1 MTTRVRFGRA
11 LFATAAAASLLVAP
25 GAGLRPV
32 GAQGTPPPIVIGA
45 SLSLTG
51 IFADGGKYSLEG
63 YQLWI
68 KQQNAK
74 GGLLG
79 RQLVL
84 KYYDDQSD
92 PATGVRLYERL
103 INEDKVDVIMG
114 PYGTAITAPAAN
126 VAERYKMPM
135 ICPETADVA
144 MFQRGFKYIFQGL
157 GPVQTYLYG
166 VLSIAKDHKLRTLAL
181 IGPDTAF
188 GHSLVNAVPEVA
200 RGFGQSIVYTEFY
213 PARANDFAS
222 VIEKVKAVN
231 PDVLLAMAFPND
243 AIGVLRQLKQ
253 SNYAPKIFYEAI
265 GASDPRYVDSAG
277 KDVNGVF
284 SVTAWDP
291 DNPSKENAQFKSSYR
306 AEFHR
311 DPDYHAASNYSALEV
326 LAAAV
331 KRVGSLDHDKLRD
344 AISDVRVSTLIGNWR
359 IDPRTGIQLGYTS
372 YILQWQN
379 GKQVI
384 VYPGNVAHG
393 KPIVPF
399 PSWAGR

>member
-1 MTTRVRFGRA
+1 MQRSRFIQ
-11 LFATAAAASLLVAP
+11 TVSAAAVTPALATTAVAQ
-25 GAGLRPV
+25 
-32 GAQGTPPPIVIGA
+32 AQAAPITIGA

-74 GGLLG
+74 GGVLG
-79 RQLVL
+79 RQLAL
-84 KYYDDQSD
+84 KYYDDQSE

-103 INEDKVDVIMG
+103 INEDKVDIIMG

-135 ICPETADVA
+135 ICPETADVV

-157 GPVQTYLYG
+157 GPVQSYLYG
-166 VLSIAKDHKLRTLAL
+166 VLQIAKDHGFKKLAL

-188 GHSLVNAVPEVA
+188 SHALVNAVPEVA
-200 RGFGQSIVYTEFY
+200 RGFGLAIIYTEFY
-213 PARANDFAS
+213 PARASDFAS
-222 VIEKVKAVN
+222 VIEKVKAAN
-231 PDVLLAMAFPND
+231 PDVVLAMAFPND
-243 AIGVLRQLKQ
+243 SIGVLRQLKQ
-253 SNYAPKIFYEAI
+253 SNYAPKMFYEAV
-265 GASDPRYVDSAG
+265 GASDPRFVESAG

-291 DNPSKENAQFKSSYR
+291 DGVAPENASFKASYR
-306 AEFHR
+306 AEFKR
-311 DPDYHAASNYSALEV
+311 DPDYHSASNYSSLDV
-326 LAAAV
+326 LATALR
-331 KRVGSLDHDKLRD
+331 RVGSLDREKLRD
-344 AISDVRVSTLIGNWR
+344 AIATTQVKTLIGNWR
-359 IDPRTGIQLGYTS
+359 VDPRTGIQLGYTS

-393 KPIVPF
+393 KPLVPF
-399 PSWAGR
+399 PAWSSR

>member
-1 MTTRVRFGRA
+1 MSGSRFGRA
-11 LFATAAAASLLVAP
+11 LFTAAAGAALLTLPLGGAP
-25 GAGLRPV
+25 PAL
-32 GAQGTPPPIVIGA
+32 AQSAPIVIGA

-51 IFADGGKYSLEG
+51 VFADGGKYSLEG

-79 RQLVL
+79 RQIAL
-84 KYYDDQSD
+84 KYYDDQSE

-103 INEDKVDVIMG
+103 INEDKVDVIVG

-135 ICPETADVA
+135 ICPETADIA
-144 MFQRGFKYIFQGL
+144 MFHRGFKYIFMGL
-157 GPVQTYLYG
+157 GAVPSYLYG
-166 VLSIAKDHKLRTLAL
+166 VLSIAKDHGYKKLAL

-188 GHSLVNAVPEVA
+188 GHSLVNAVPEIA
-200 RGFGQSIVYTEFY
+200 RGFGQSTVYTEFY
-213 PARANDFAS
+213 PPRASDFAS
-222 VIEKVKAVN
+222 VIEKVKAAN

-243 AIGVLRQLKQ
+243 SIGVLRQLKQ
-253 SNYAPKIFYEAI
+253 SNYAPKMFYEAI
-265 GASDPRYVDSAG
+265 GASDPQFAQNAGTDVD
-277 KDVNGVF
+277 GVF

-291 DNPSKENAQFKSSYR
+291 LAKSQENAEFQRAYK

-311 DPDYHAASNYSALEV
+311 DPDYHAASNYSALQL

-331 KRVGSLDHDKLRD
+331 KKVGSLDREKLRD
-344 AISDVRVSTLIGNWR
+344 TLATLQVPTLLGTYRVEPSTGVQI
-359 IDPRTGIQLGYTS
+359 GYTS
-372 YILQWQN
+372 FILQWQK

-384 VYPGNVAHG
+384 VYPGNHAHG
-393 KPIVPF
+393 KPLIPF
-399 PSWAGR
+399 PSWTGR

>member
-1 MTTRVRFGRA
+1 MKRDRFI
-11 LFATAAAASLLVAP
+11 ATASAAAAAP
-25 GAGLRPV
+25 FVFTGGANAQTPQ
-32 GAQGTPPPIVIGA
+32 GAPITIGA

-68 KQQNAK
+68 KAANAK
-74 GGLLG
+74 GGILG
-79 RQLVL
+79 RPVAL
-84 KYYDDQSD
+84 KFYDDQSE

-103 INEDKVDVIMG
+103 INEDKVDIIMG

-144 MFQRGFKYIFQGL
+144 MFRRGFKYIFQGL

-166 VLSIAKDHKLRTLAL
+166 VLQIAKDRGLRTLAL

-188 GHSLVNAVPEVA
+188 AHSLVDAVPEIA
-200 RGFGQSIVYTEFY
+200 RGFGQSVVYTEFY
-213 PARANDFAS
+213 PARASDFAS
-222 VIEKVKAVN
+222 VIEKVRGAN

-243 AIGVLRQLKQ
+243 SIGVLRQLKQ
-253 SNYAPKIFYEAI
+253 SNYAPKIVYEAV
-265 GASDPRYVDSAG
+265 GASDPRYVESAG

-291 DNPSKENAQFKSSYR
+291 DAKTPENAAFKSAYR
-306 AEFHR
+306 AEFKR
-311 DPDYHAASNYSALEV
+311 DPDYHSASNFSALEV
-326 LAAAV
+326 LAAALQ
-331 KRVGSLDHDKLRD
+331 RAGSLDREKLRD
-344 AISDVRVSTLIGNWR
+344 ALSAVHPRTLIGTWR
-359 IDPRTGIQLGYTS
+359 VDPRTGIQLGYTS

-399 PSWAGR
+399 PAWSGR

>member
-1 MTTRVRFGRA
+1 MKRDRFIRA
-11 LFATAAAASLLVAP
+11 ASAAAVAP
-25 GAGLRPV
+25 YAASVAPA
-32 GAQGTPPPIVIGA
+32 GAQATGTPITIGA

-68 KQQNAK
+68 KAANAK

-79 RQLVL
+79 RPVAL
-84 KYYDDQSD
+84 KFYDDQSE

-103 INEDKVDVIMG
+103 INEDKVDIIMG

-144 MFQRGFKYIFQGL
+144 MFRRGFKYIFQGL

-166 VLSIAKDHKLRTLAL
+166 VLQIAKDRGLRTLAL

-188 GHSLVNAVPEVA
+188 AHSLVDAVPEIA

-213 PARANDFAS
+213 PARASDFAS
-222 VIEKVKAVN
+222 VIEKVKGAN

-243 AIGVLRQLKQ
+243 SIGVLRQLKQ
-253 SNYAPKIFYEAI
+253 SNYAPKIVYEAV
-265 GASDPRYVDSAG
+265 GASDPRYVESAG

-291 DNPSKENAQFKSSYR
+291 DAKTAANAAFKSAYR
-306 AEFHR
+306 AEFKR
-311 DPDYHAASNYSALEV
+311 DPDYHSASNFSALEV
-326 LAAAV
+326 LAAAL
-331 KRVGSLDHDKLRD
+331 KRAGSLDREKLRD
-344 AISDVRVSTLIGNWR
+344 ALGAVHVRTLIGDWR
-359 IDPRTGIQLGYTS
+359 VDPRTGIQLGYTS
-372 YILQWQN
+372 YILQWQG

-399 PSWAGR
+399 PSWSGR

>member
-1 MTTRVRFGRA
+1 VSRMQRSRFLQTA
-11 LFATAAAASLLVAP
+11 SAAAVAP
-25 GAGLRPV
+25 ALASTGVAQ
-32 GAQGTPPPIVIGA
+32 AQGAPITIGA

-74 GGLLG
+74 GGVLG
-79 RQLVL
+79 RPLAL
-84 KYYDDQSD
+84 KYYDDQSE

-103 INEDKVDVIMG
+103 INEDRVDIIMG

-144 MFQRGFKYIFQGL
+144 MFQRGFRYIFQGL

-166 VLSIAKDHKLRTLAL
+166 VLQIAKDHGLKSLAL

-188 GHSLVNAVPEVA
+188 SHALVNAVPEVA
-200 RGFGQSIVYTEFY
+200 RGFGQAIVYTEFY
-213 PARANDFAS
+213 PARASDFSS
-222 VIEKVKAVN
+222 VIEKVKAAN
-231 PDVLLAMAFPND
+231 PDVVLAMAFPND
-243 AIGVLRQLKQ
+243 AIGVLRQLKV
-253 SNYAPKIFYEAI
+253 SNYAPKVFYEAV
-265 GASDPRYVDSAG
+265 GASDPRFVQSAG
-277 KDVNGVF
+277 TDVNGVF

-291 DNPSKENAQFKSSYR
+291 DARTADNMRFKASYR
-306 AEFHR
+306 AEFNR
-311 DPDYHAASNYSALEV
+311 DPDYHSASNYSSLDV
-326 LAAAV
+326 LAAAL
-331 KRVGSLDHDKLRD
+331 RRAGSLDREKLRD
-344 AISDVRVSTLIGNWR
+344 AIASLQVKTLIGNWR
-359 IDPRTGIQLGYTS
+359 VDPRTGIQLGYTS
-372 YILQWQN
+372 YILQWQR

-393 KPIVPF
+393 KPVVPF
-399 PSWAGR
+399 PAWSSR

>member
-1 MTTRVRFGRA
+1 LA
-11 LFATAAAASLLVAP
+11 ASSAAAAVAP
-25 GAGLRPV
+25 RLVRSPAL
-32 GAQGTPPPIVIGA
+32 AQGAPLTIGA

-79 RQLVL
+79 RQIAL
-84 KYYDDQSD
+84 KFYDDQSD

-126 VAERYKMPM
+126 VAARYKMPM
-135 ICPETADVA
+135 ICPETADVV
-144 MFQRGFKYIFQGL
+144 MFQRGNRYIFQGL
-157 GPVQTYLYG
+157 GPVQTYLFG
-166 VLSIAKDHKLRTLAL
+166 MLSIAHDHRCKSLAV

-188 GHSLVNAVPEVA
+188 AHSLADAVPSVA
-200 RGFGQSIVYTEFY
+200 RGFGQSVVYSEFY
-213 PARANDFAS
+213 PARASDFSS
-222 VIEKVKAVN
+222 VIEKVRAAN
-231 PDVLLAMAFPND
+231 PDVVLAMAFPND
-243 AIGVLRQLKQ
+243 SIGVLRQLKV

-265 GASDPRYVDSAG
+265 GPSDPRFGQSAG
-277 KDVNGVF
+277 TDVNGVF

-291 DNPSKENAQFKSSYR
+291 DNASPENQAFKTSYR
-306 AEFHR
+306 AEFQR
-311 DPDYHAASNYSALEV
+311 DPDYHAASNFSALEV

-331 KRVGSLDHDKLRD
+331 KRAGGTDSEKLRD
-344 AISDVRVSTLIGNWR
+344 ALADVRVKTLIGTWR

-372 YILQWQN
+372 YLLQWQK

-399 PSWAGR
+399 PVWTGR

>member
-1 MTTRVRFGRA
+1 MKRVRFIAGA
-11 LFATAAAASLLVAP
+11 GAATVAP
-25 GAGLRPV
+25 YAV
-32 GAQGTPPPIVIGA
+32 TSVAAYAQSSPIVIGA

-68 KQQNAK
+68 KHQNAK
-74 GGLLG
+74 GGVLG
-79 RQLVL
+79 RPIAL
-84 KYYDDQSD
+84 KFYDDQSE

-103 INEDKVDVIMG
+103 INEDKVDIIMG

-157 GPVQTYLYG
+157 GPVQSYLYG
-166 VLSIAKDHKLRTLAL
+166 VLQIAKDRGLKTLAL

-188 GHSLVNAVPEVA
+188 SHSLVNAVPEVA
-200 RGFGQSIVYTEFY
+200 RGFGQAIVYTEFY
-213 PARANDFAS
+213 PARASDFAS
-222 VIEKVKAVN
+222 VIEKVKAAN

-243 AIGVLRQLKQ
+243 SIGVLRQLKQ

-265 GASDPRYVDSAG
+265 GASDPRFVESAG

-291 DNPSKENAQFKSSYR
+291 DAPGAENANFKATYR
-306 AEFHR
+306 TEFKR
-311 DPDYHAASNYSALEV
+311 EPDYHSASNYSSLEV
-326 LAAAV
+326 LSAAL
-331 KRVGSLDHDKLRD
+331 KNVGSLDREKLRD
-344 AISDVRVSTLIGNWR
+344 ALANIRVKTLVGNWR
-359 IDPRTGIQLGYTS
+359 VDPRTGIQLGYTS

-399 PSWAGR
+399 PAWSSR

>member
-1 MTTRVRFGRA
+1 MHRGRFIR
-11 LFATAAAASLLVAP
+11 TVSAAAAAPALVHAVP
-25 GAGLRPV
+25 AQ
-32 GAQGTPPPIVIGA
+32 AQGAPITIGA

-68 KQQNAK
+68 KQQNAR

-79 RQLVL
+79 RQISL
-84 KYYDDQSD
+84 KYYDDQSE

-103 INEDKVDVIMG
+103 INEDKVDIIMG

-144 MFQRGFKYIFQGL
+144 MFQRGFRYIFQGL

-166 VLSIAKDHKLRTLAL
+166 VLQIAKDRGLRKLAL

-188 GHSLVNAVPEVA
+188 SHSLVNAVPEIA
-200 RGFGQSIVYTEFY
+200 RGFGQSIIYTEFY
-213 PARANDFAS
+213 PARASDFAS
-222 VIEKVKAVN
+222 VIEKVKAAN
-231 PDVLLAMAFPND
+231 PDVVLAMAFPND

-253 SNYAPKIFYEAI
+253 SNYAPKMFYEAV
-265 GASDPRYVDSAG
+265 GASDPKFVDSAG
-277 KDVNGVF
+277 KDVNGVY

-291 DNPSKENAQFKSSYR
+291 DARTPENAAFKSGYR
-306 AEFHR
+306 AEFKR
-311 DPDYHAASNYSALEV
+311 DPDYHSASNFSSLEV
-326 LAAAV
+326 LAAAI
-331 KRVGSLDHDKLRD
+331 KRAGSLDREKLRD
-344 AISDVRVSTLIGNWR
+344 AIAAVRLRTLIGEWR
-359 IDPRTGIQLGYTS
+359 VDPRTGIQLGYTS

-379 GKQVI
+379 GRQVI

>member
-1 MTTRVRFGRA
+1 MQRSRFLQTA
-11 LFATAAAASLLVAP
+11 SAAAVTPALASTGVAQ
-25 GAGLRPV
+25 
-32 GAQGTPPPIVIGA
+32 AQGAPITIGA

-74 GGLLG
+74 GGVLG
-79 RQLVL
+79 RPLAL
-84 KYYDDQSD
+84 KYYDDQSE

-103 INEDKVDVIMG
+103 INEDRVDIIMG

-144 MFQRGFKYIFQGL
+144 MFQRGFRYIFQGL

-166 VLSIAKDHKLRTLAL
+166 VLQIAKDHGLKSLAL

-188 GHSLVNAVPEVA
+188 SHALVNAVPEVA
-200 RGFGQSIVYTEFY
+200 RGFGQAIVYTEFY
-213 PARANDFAS
+213 PARASDFSS
-222 VIEKVKAVN
+222 VIEKVKAAN
-231 PDVLLAMAFPND
+231 PDVVLAMAFPND
-243 AIGVLRQLKQ
+243 AIGVLRQLKV
-253 SNYAPKIFYEAI
+253 SNYAPKVFYEAV
-265 GASDPRYVDSAG
+265 GASDPRFVQSAG
-277 KDVNGVF
+277 TDVNGVF

-291 DNPSKENAQFKSSYR
+291 DARTADNMRFKASYR
-306 AEFHR
+306 AEFNR
-311 DPDYHAASNYSALEV
+311 DPDYHSASNYSSLDV
-326 LAAAV
+326 LAAAL
-331 KRVGSLDHDKLRD
+331 RRAGSLDREKLRD
-344 AISDVRVSTLIGNWR
+344 AIASLQVKTLIGNWR
-359 IDPRTGIQLGYTS
+359 VDPRTGIQLGYTS
-372 YILQWQN
+372 YILQWQR

-393 KPIVPF
+393 KPVVPF
-399 PSWAGR
+399 PAWSSR

>member
-1 MTTRVRFGRA
+1 MKRERFIRTASAAAVAPYVAG
-11 LFATAAAASLLVAP
+11 AAAANAQ
-25 GAGLRPV
+25 
-32 GAQGTPPPIVIGA
+32 AQGAPITIGA

-68 KQQNAK
+68 KQANAK

-79 RQLVL
+79 RPVQL
-84 KYYDDQSD
+84 KFYDDQSE
-92 PATGVRLYERL
+92 PSTGVRLYERL
-103 INEDKVDVIMG
+103 INEDKVDIIMG

-144 MFQRGFKYIFQGL
+144 MFKRGFKYIFQGL

-166 VLSIAKDHKLRTLAL
+166 VLQIAKDHGLRKLAL

-188 GHSLVNAVPEVA
+188 GHSLVDAVPEIA

-213 PARANDFAS
+213 PARASDFAS
-222 VIEKVKAVN
+222 VIEKVKAAN

-243 AIGVLRQLKQ
+243 SIGVLRQLKQ
-253 SNYAPKIFYEAI
+253 SNYAPKIVYEAV
-265 GASDPRYVDSAG
+265 GASDPRYVESAG

-291 DNPSKENAQFKSSYR
+291 DARTPENAAFKAGYR
-306 AEFHR
+306 AEFKR
-311 DPDYHAASNYSALEV
+311 EPDYHSASNYSSLEV
-326 LAAAV
+326 LSAAL
-331 KRVGSLDHDKLRD
+331 KRAGSLDREKLR
-344 AISDVRVSTLIGNWR
+344 AALGQVRVRTLLGEWR
-359 IDPRTGIQLGYTS
+359 VDPATGIQLGYTS

-399 PSWAGR
+399 PSWSGR

>member
-222 VIEKVKAVN
+222 VIEKVKAAN

-243 AIGVLRQLKQ
+243 SIGVLRQLKQ

-344 AISDVRVSTLIGNWR
+344 AISDIRVPTLIGNWR

>member
-1 MTTRVRFGRA
+1 MQRSRFLQTA
-11 LFATAAAASLLVAP
+11 SAAAVTPALASTGVAQ
-25 GAGLRPV
+25 
-32 GAQGTPPPIVIGA
+32 AQGAPITIGA

-74 GGLLG
+74 GGVLG
-79 RQLVL
+79 RPLAL
-84 KYYDDQSD
+84 KYYDDQSE

-103 INEDKVDVIMG
+103 INEDRVDIIMG

-144 MFQRGFKYIFQGL
+144 MFQRGFRYIFQGL

-166 VLSIAKDHKLRTLAL
+166 VLQIAKDHGLKSLAL

-188 GHSLVNAVPEVA
+188 SHALVNAVPEVA
-200 RGFGQSIVYTEFY
+200 RGFGQAIVYTEFY
-213 PARANDFAS
+213 PARASDFSS
-222 VIEKVKAVN
+222 VIEKVKAAN
-231 PDVLLAMAFPND
+231 PDVVLAMAFPND
-243 AIGVLRQLKQ
+243 AIGVLRQLNV
-253 SNYAPKIFYEAI
+253 SNYAPKVFYEAV
-265 GASDPRYVDSAG
+265 GASDPRFVQSAG
-277 KDVNGVF
+277 TDVNGVF

-291 DNPSKENAQFKSSYR
+291 DARTADNMRFKASYR
-306 AEFHR
+306 AEFNR
-311 DPDYHAASNYSALEV
+311 DPDYHSASNYSSLDV
-326 LAAAV
+326 LAAAL
-331 KRVGSLDHDKLRD
+331 RRAGSLDREKLRD
-344 AISDVRVSTLIGNWR
+344 AIASLQVKTLIGNWR
-359 IDPRTGIQLGYTS
+359 VDPRTGIQLGYTS
-372 YILQWQN
+372 YILQWQR

-393 KPIVPF
+393 KPVVPF
-399 PSWAGR
+399 PAWSSR

>member
-222 VIEKVKAVN
+222 VIEKVKAAN

-243 AIGVLRQLKQ
+243 SIGVLRQLKQ

>member
-1 MTTRVRFGRA
+1 MTTFQRFTRGS
-11 LFATAAAASLLVAP
+11 FAVAAAAALLAAP
-25 GAGLRPV
+25 GGALRP
-32 GAQGTPPPIVIGA
+32 AQAQAPPPIVIGA

-68 KQQNAK
+68 NQQNAK

-144 MFQRGFKYIFQGL
+144 MFHRGFTYIFQGL

-166 VLSIAKDHKLRTLAL
+166 VMSIAKDHGLRKLAL

-188 GHSLVNAVPEVA
+188 GHSLVDAVPELA

-213 PARANDFAS
+213 PARASDFSS
-222 VIEKVKAVN
+222 VIEKVKAAN

-253 SNYAPKIFYEAI
+253 SNYAPKMFYEAV

-277 KDVNGVF
+277 KDVNGIF

-291 DNPSKENAQFKSSYR
+291 DNPSKENAQFKSAYR
-306 AEFHR
+306 AAFHR
-311 DPDYHAASNYSALEV
+311 DPDYHAASNYSSLEV

-331 KRVGSLDHDKLRD
+331 KRAGGLDHDKLRD
-344 AISDVRVSTLIGNWR
+344 AIAAVRVQTLIGTWR

-399 PSWAGR
+399 PAWTGR

>member
-1 MTTRVRFGRA
+1 MQRSRFLQTA
-11 LFATAAAASLLVAP
+11 SAAAVTPALASTGVAQ
-25 GAGLRPV
+25 
-32 GAQGTPPPIVIGA
+32 AQGAPITIGA

-74 GGLLG
+74 GGVLG
-79 RQLVL
+79 RPLAL
-84 KYYDDQSD
+84 KYYDDQSE

-103 INEDKVDVIMG
+103 INEDRVDIIMG

-144 MFQRGFKYIFQGL
+144 MFQRGFRYIFQGL

-166 VLSIAKDHKLRTLAL
+166 VLQIAKDHGLKSLAL

-188 GHSLVNAVPEVA
+188 SHALVNAVPEVA
-200 RGFGQSIVYTEFY
+200 RGFGQAIVYTEFY
-213 PARANDFAS
+213 PARASDFSS
-222 VIEKVKAVN
+222 VIEKVKAAN
-231 PDVLLAMAFPND
+231 PDVVLAMAFPND
-243 AIGVLRQLKQ
+243 AIGVLRQLKV
-253 SNYAPKIFYEAI
+253 SNYAPKVFYEAV
-265 GASDPRYVDSAG
+265 GASDPRFVQSAG
-277 KDVNGVF
+277 TDVNGVF

-291 DNPSKENAQFKSSYR
+291 DARTPENSRFKASYR
-306 AEFHR
+306 AEFNR
-311 DPDYHAASNYSALEV
+311 DPDYHSASNYSSLDV
-326 LAAAV
+326 LAAAL
-331 KRVGSLDHDKLRD
+331 RRAGSLDREKLRD
-344 AISDVRVSTLIGNWR
+344 AIASLQVKTLIGNWR
-359 IDPRTGIQLGYTS
+359 VDPRTGIQLGYTS
-372 YILQWQN
+372 YILQWQR

-393 KPIVPF
+393 KPVVPF
-399 PSWAGR
+399 PAWSSR

>member
-1 MTTRVRFGRA
+1 VNVMKRLRF
-11 LFATAAAASLLVAP
+11 LAAFLVAVLVP
-25 GAGLRPV
+25 YGAAPAV
-32 GAQGTPPPIVIGA
+32 AQTQGAPIVIGA
-45 SLSLTG
+45 ALSLTG

-74 GGLLG
+74 GGVLG
-79 RQLVL
+79 RPVVL

-103 INEDKVDVIMG
+103 VNEDKVDILMG

-144 MFQRGFKYIFQGL
+144 MFSRGFKYIFQGL
-157 GPVQTYLYG
+157 GPVQTYLFG
-166 VLSIAKDHKLRTLAL
+166 VLSIAKDHHLKTLAL

-188 GHSLVNAVPEVA
+188 SHALVNAVPEVA
-200 RGFGQSIVYTEFY
+200 RGFGQAIIYTEFY
-213 PARANDFAS
+213 PARASDFSS
-222 VIEKVKAVN
+222 VVEKVKAAN
-231 PDVLLAMAFPND
+231 PDVVLAMAFPND
-243 AIGVLRQLKQ
+243 AIGLLRQLKV
-253 SNYAPKIFYEAI
+253 SNYAPPIFYEAV
-265 GASDPRYVDSAG
+265 GASDPRFVQSAG
-277 KDVNGVF
+277 KDVDGVF
-284 SVTAWDP
+284 SVTGWDSDDTSP
-291 DNPSKENAQFKSSYR
+291 ENTQFKASYR
-306 AEFHR
+306 AEYHHE
-311 DPDYHAASNYSALEV
+311 PDYHAASNFSALEV
-326 LAAAV
+326 LAAAL
-331 KRVGSLDHDKLRD
+331 KSVGSLDREKLRD
-344 AISDVRVSTLIGNWR
+344 ALATIRVKTLVGTWR
-359 IDPRTGIQLGYTS
+359 VDPRTGIQLGYTS

-399 PSWAGR
+399 PAWAGR